1 MQKYRLTY
9 PQQNILLVEKFS
21 RDLPIN
27 SIVGTVEIDKDFDAK
42 VCNDAINNVIKN
54 NDAMRLN
61 FIDEDG
67 ETMQYVKEFEYIN
80 FEVVKLEKYSDDEK
94 LEYINKCVLLPL
106 LFEKNELYDFKILD
120 YGDGKGAIFMKVH
133 HIISDAWSCSKI
145 GTSLINYMEN
155 STNEV
160 KLEDEINPSYV
171 EFIQKEE
178 EYSKS
183 EKYQKDEE
191 FWKEYLG
198 GIKEPVT
205 LKKVHTA
212 ISKMAKRYTVYLSEE
227 QNQYIAKFCK
237 ENKVSVYS
245 LFLAAL
251 SIYIKRI
258 EGVNDF
264 NIGTPVLNRANFK
277 EKQMLGMFV
286 STIPLRIEI
295 DDSETFLDI
304 VKKIASNTMS
314 VFRHQKYP
322 YKKILEN
329 YRKKNKSSE
338 KLYKIALSYQNARV
352 EHDEKYST
360 TWKFSNYIEDDL
372 DIHIEDM
379 SNTGLLKIHYDY
391 LCDLFD
397 EIEIKYLHNRLIT
410 IINNGVLDNSKLIS
424 KIDIISK
431 EEKSKIVNDF
441 NNTKVDFPKDK
452 TYIQLFDE
460 QVQKTPEK
468 IAIVFEN
475 KKLTYKELNN
485 KVNSLAYYLKY
496 IKNIKKGD
504 KICLL
509 LKRNFDMLISILAVI
524 KAGGVYVPID
534 PDFPEDRINYMIE
547 NSEAS
552 LVIKSENINFES
564 NKDFVI
570 DNFEY
575 FKYENKVVKN
585 CSNVDDLIYII
596 YTSGTTGKPKG
607 VMINH
612 SNVVNLC
619 FAANLFQKLDEC
631 KVWGGFSSY
640 SFDISIFETLVPLVF
655 GKKIIFAN
663 EEEQKVPEKMSE
675 LIKKYNIEVVYMT
688 PTRMQLLIN
697 YDKNGDAIKNF
708 RRILLG
714 GEEFPKNYFE
724 ILRNFTDAKIY
735 DGYGPTEI
743 TVWSSAKEIE
753 KKNEINIGYSIPNV
767 FSYILDENNNLLPI
781 GCKGELCIGGMG
793 VGVGYYKNKEAT
805 DEKFINVDGKRLYK
819 TGDIAYFNF
828 NGELEYVG
836 RKDSQIKLRG
846 LRIEIEEIESAIK
859 SYDNII
865 QSAVVVIDNKLYAYF
880 SSDKSIAQDELK
892 KYLRTKLPR
901 YMVPTFYMQV
911 KKFEFTVLGKI
922 DKLKLPKI
930 KVNIAS
936 YIEPRNEIERKIS
949 REVSALLNIEKVG
962 IDDNLFELGL
972 DSLNAINLI
981 TKLSREKI
989 KLTYGNIYDYQTIRE
1004 LNDFLSNDKIKEL
1017 YGNISDYD
1025 YSKIDKILFE
1035 NKLEKIDTKVKKE
1048 KLGNIAIAGVTGFL
1062 GIHILYE
1069 YLKNEE
1075 GIAYCLIRKKSGQNP
1090 KERIKSRL
1098 NFYFNGEFIEQIGK
1112 RIKILEADIENENLG
1127 LNEKNINELINNVTT
1142 FINSA
1147 SRVTHFGDEEIFKK
1161 VNVVSSKNIA
1171 DFCLVNNKKLI
1182 YISTLSVSGNVLEG
1196 GYIEQ
1201 NNIKEKII
1209 YDETNL
1215 FVDQKLNNIY
1225 IYTKFLAE
1233 RYLLELK
1240 EKGLNFKIM
1249 RLGNLTNRI
1258 NDNKFQINAEENM
1271 FANRI
1276 KTLLK
1281 IKILPKNLEDF
1292 YLEFTPVDF
1301 AAHTIINLS
1310 KLDSKYI
1317 MFHLFNHNHVPLKRF
1332 IQILKKIDINVR
1344 FISEDEFAK
1353 KMEKYMCDEKKSED
1367 ISGIIIDLNKDNRLN
1382 YLTNITIKS
1391 YYTIEILKK
1400 IGIKWPEIEDEYII
1414 KYIKKFM

>member
-1 MQKYRLTY
+1 MQKYKLTY
-9 PQQNILLVEKFS
+9 PQQNIWLVDKFS
-21 RDLPIN
+21 KKLPIN
-27 SIVGTVEIDKDFDAK
+27 SIVGTVEIEKNFDEN
-42 VCNDAINNVIKN
+42 VCNEAINYVIKN
-54 NDAMRLN
+54 NDAMRIN
-61 FIDEDG
+61 IIDE
-67 ETMQYVKEFEYIN
+67 EEILQYVKEFEYEK
-80 FEVVKLEKYSDDEK
+80 FEVVKLEMYSDEEK
-94 LEYINKCVLLPL
+94 SEYINNCVLLPL
-106 LFEKNELYDFKILD
+106 LLDKNKLYEFKILD
-120 YGDGKGAIFMKVH
+120 YGKGRGAIFMKIH

-145 GTSLINYMEN
+145 GTSLIDYMEKKSN
-155 STNEV
+155 NEE
-160 KLEDEINPSYV
+160 LNDELKPSYI
-171 EFIQKEE
+171 EFIKKEE
-178 EYSKS
+178 EYEKS
-183 EKYQKDEE
+183 EKFLKDEV
-191 FWKEYLG
+191 FWDEYLEG
-198 GIKEPVT
+198 VKESIT
-205 LKKVHTA
+205 LKKSHNTL
-212 ISKMAKRYTVYLSEE
+212 SKNAKRYTVDLDYNL
-227 QNQYIAKFCK
+227 NQDISQFCK
-237 ENKVSVYS
+237 ENKVSIYS

-258 EGVNDF
+258 ENLNDF
-264 NIGTPVLNRANFK
+264 NIGTPVLNRSNFK
-277 EKQMLGMFV
+277 EKQILGMFV
-286 STIPLRIEI
+286 STIPLRII
-295 DDSETFLDI
+295 LDDNDTFFD
-304 VKKIASNTMS
+304 VVSKIGANTMS

-329 YRKKNKSSE
+329 YRKKNKNKE
-338 KLYKIALSYQNARV
+338 NLYKIALSYQNARV
-352 EHDEKYST
+352 EHDKGYST
-360 TWKFSNYIEDDL
+360 TWKFSNCIEDDL

-397 EIEIKYLHNRLIT
+397 EIEIKYLHSRLIT
-410 IINNGVLDNSKLIS
+410 IIKNGILDKSKLINEIS
-424 KIDIISK
+424 IISK
-431 EEKSKIVNDF
+431 YEKNKIINDF
-441 NNTKVDFPKDK
+441 NNTEVDFPNDK
-452 TYIQLFDE
+452 TYIELFDE
-460 QVQKTPEK
+460 QVLKTPNNT
-468 IAIVFEN
+468 AIVFQN
-475 KKLTYKELNN
+475 KKLSYKELSD
-485 KVNSLAYYLKY
+485 KVNSLAYFLKNE
-496 IKNIKKGD
+496 KNVKKGS

-524 KAGGVYVPID
+524 KIGGVYVPID

-547 NSEAS
+547 NSESS
-552 LVIKSENINFES
+552 LVIKSSSIKFES
-564 NKDFVI
+564 NKDFTI
-570 DNFEY
+570 DNFDY
-575 FKYENKVVKN
+575 SKYDNKIVEN
-585 CSNVDDLIYII
+585 CSNINDLIYII

-640 SFDISIFETLVPLVF
+640 SFDISIFETLVPLAF
-655 GKKIIFAN
+655 GKKIILAN
-663 EEEQKVPEKMSE
+663 EEEQKIPEKMFD
-675 LIKKYNIEVVYMT
+675 LIKKYKIEVVYMT

-697 YDKNGDAIKNF
+697 YDKNGEAIQNF
-708 RRILLG
+708 KRILLG

-724 ILRNFTDAKIY
+724 ILRGFTDAKIY

-753 KKNEINIGYSIPNV
+753 KKDEINIGYSIPNV
-767 FSYILDENNNLLPI
+767 FSYILDEQNNLLPI
-781 GCKGELCIGGMG
+781 GCKGELCIGGKG

-805 DEKFINVDGKRLYK
+805 DEKFIKLEGKRLYK

-859 SYDNII
+859 SYDNVI

-922 DKLKLPKI
+922 DKSKLPKI
-930 KVNIAS
+930 KVKIVS
-936 YIEPRNEIERKIS
+936 YVEPRNEIEKKIS
-949 REVSALLNIEKVG
+949 SEVSILLNIEKVG

-989 KLTYGNIYDYQTIRE
+989 KLTYGNIYDYPTIRE
-1004 LNDFLSNDKIKEL
+1004 LNDFLENNKIKEL
-1017 YGNISDYD
+1017 YGSINEYD
-1025 YSKIDKILFE
+1025 YSKIDNTLIK
-1035 NKLEKIDTKVKKE
+1035 NKLENIDDKVEKE
-1048 KLGNIAIAGVTGFL
+1048 DLGDIVIAGVTGFL
-1062 GIHILYE
+1062 GMHILYE
-1069 YLKNEE
+1069 FLKNES
-1075 GIAYCLIRKKSGQNP
+1075 GNVYCLIRKKSGQNP

-1098 NFYFNGEFIEQIGK
+1098 NFYFNGEYIEQIGK
-1112 RIKILEADIENENLG
+1112 RIKILEADIEKENLG
-1127 LNEKNINELINNVTT
+1127 LNERNLNELIQNTAT
-1142 FINSA
+1142 FINTA
-1147 SRVTHFGDEEIFKK
+1147 SRVTHFGDEEIFQK
-1161 VNVVSSKNIA
+1161 VNVQSSKSIA
-1171 DFCLVNNKKLI
+1171 DFCLKNNKKLI

-1201 NNIKEKII
+1201 SNIKEKII
-1209 YDETNL
+1209 YNETKL
-1215 FVDQKLNNIY
+1215 FVNQKLNNIY

-1233 RYLLELK
+1233 RYLLEQK
-1240 EKGLNFKIM
+1240 EKGLNVKIM
-1249 RLGNLTNRI
+1249 RMGNLTNRSS
-1258 NDNKFQINAEENM
+1258 DNKFQVNAEENM

-1281 IKILPKNLEDF
+1281 IKVLPKNLEDF

-1310 KLDSKYI
+1310 KTNRKYT

-1332 IQILKKIDINVR
+1332 IQILRKMDVNVR

-1353 KMEKYMCDEKKSED
+1353 KMEKYMSDEKKSED
-1367 ISGIIIDLNKDNRLN
+1367 ISGIIIDLNKDNKLN

-1391 YYTIEILKK
+1391 YYTIEILNK
-1400 IGIKWPEIEDEYII
+1400 IGIKWPEIDDTYIS